1 MASTSFT
8 LAALATMAV
17 PGITVISAR
26 EHSYGDSD
34 ELVAAVIQT
43 DRGELIV
50 RVPRDATA
58 ERSQSAELLGLAAL
72 TVGARSMLP
81 FEVPEVLGL
90 TGAGQTRAVVYTYL
104 SGEKVANEAL
114 APDALIIG
122 SVAAALRAIHSLPIS
137 LIADAGLPNYSAEAC
152 RENAA
157 RLVRRAHQTRLVP
170 AAITSR
176 WEQILDDDAIW
187 AFEPTVIHGNIEQ
200 EQFLVE
206 NDHVVGLLGWSELSV
221 DDPARDLAW
230 SLAAG
235 EATFESLLSRYDQE
249 RDITDLTSFAAR
261 VHFYHELEVAKW
273 LLHGI
278 DTHDKR
284 VIDDAV
290 LMFDVL
296 MDRLPTA
303 PRTTVEHQPL
313 NVEQVEQLLDSTAV
327 TKALETEGAA
337 HTEATGQVLEST
349 VTEYNQD
356 DTATA
361 PIAIVTDETH
371 GSSETGEQRGL

>member
-43 DRGELIV
+43 DQGEMIV
-50 RVPRDATA
+50 RVPRDANA

-104 SGEKVANEAL
+104 SGEKISNEAL

-137 LIADAGLPNYSAEAC
+137 LIADAGLPNNSAEAC
-152 RENAA
+152 RESAA
-157 RLVRRAHQTRLVP
+157 RMFRRAQQTRLVP
-170 AAITSR
+170 AAISSR

-187 AFEPTVIHGNIEQ
+187 SFEPTVIHGNIEQ

-206 NDHVVGLLGWSELSV
+206 NDHVVGLLGWSALSV

-235 EATFESLLSRYDQE
+235 EATFDSLLARYDQE
-249 RDITDLTSFAAR
+249 RDITDLASFATRA
-261 VHFYHELEVAKW
+261 HFYHELEIAKW
-273 LLHGI
+273 LLHGV
-278 DTHDKR
+278 DTHDR
-284 VIDDAV
+284 QVIDDAV

-303 PRTTVEHQPL
+303 PRPTSEHQPL
-313 NVEQVEQLLDSTAV
+313 NVEQVEQLLDSTTV
-327 TKALETEGAA
+327 TKALETESVQ
-337 HTEATGQVLEST
+337 HEDEDNQDVEST
-349 VTEYNQD
+349 HPVPNQD
-356 DTATA
+356 GTATA
-361 PIAIVTDETH
+361 PIPIVTDRTERTIEN
-371 GSSETGEQRGL
+371 GNKDGV